1 MLSSCDSACQYL
13 CGSQIGT
20 NRSPSVQSTANKSQ
34 NTALVTSPHLPPPEA
49 LKQHQLCSARRKS
62 KTQSGRTTTLS
73 GRGVPS
79 RSPHAPPPRG
89 PLRTSSCDK
98 VNKYQPTPQCHPA
111 FCHAFCGSGRM
122 RHCPSQP
129 GHTSTGSS
137 EMIAVCLTHVQPE
150 PGTGR

>member
-1 MLSSCDSACQYL
+1 MSIFVRLPNRDEQKPL
-13 CGSQIGT
+13 CTVDGQQKSEYGA
-20 NRSPSVQSTANKSQ
+20 RDVAPSPSPRGPETASALFG
-34 NTALVTSPHLPPPEA
+34 TAQIKDAVWEDHYA
-49 LKQHQLCSARRKS
+49 LR
-62 KTQSGRTTTLS
+62 
-73 GRGVPS
+73 PW
-79 RSPHAPPPRG
+79 RSITPPPPRG
-89 PLRTSSCDK
+89 PLRTSSCDE

-129 GHTSTGSS
+129 RRTSTGSS